1 MSFEKQTITH
11 APADNRKR
19 PAQPS
24 TGDEARDREYK
35 PRAAKM
41 KAMAR
46 LFDSN
51 DGTQHEL
58 DFTTT
63 ENHREGRNREQP
75 RRERSRSRE
84 EGQGSSEKSRSAA
97 TTQNS

>member
-1 MSFEKQTITH
+1 MG
-11 APADNRKR
+11 A
-19 PAQPS
+19 
-24 TGDEARDREYK
+24 EARNREYK

-46 LFDSN
+46 LFDSS
-51 DGTQHEL
+51 DKTQHEFN
-58 DFTTT
+58 FTTT

-75 RRERSRSRE
+75 GRERSRSRE
-84 EGQGSSEKSRSAA
+84 GQGSSEESRSAA

>member
-1 MSFEKQTITH
+1 
-11 APADNRKR
+11 
-19 PAQPS
+19 
-24 TGDEARDREYK
+24 
-35 PRAAKM
+35 M

-46 LFDSN
+46 LFDSS
-51 DGTQHEL
+51 DGTQHEF

-84 EGQGSSEKSRSAA
+84 EGQGSIAPSFEESRSAA